1 MRRDRGETIES
12 KRVKI
17 EGFEQHMLQ
26 GNQWQEF
33 LCCSDNKNE
42 LISLIARYIF
52 STKGSGMKY
61 PFTFTAD
68 DKTFKCMSGQVEI
81 IFTCNHDE
89 ADTRLVLHA
98 LLCENDV
105 VIVCQDTD
113 VIILLIWV
121 YVKFN
126 MKHEKERYA
135 DIGKHGLTGCDTT
148 SHFHNTSKTTILK
161 KVITNP
167 EKLSLIRNIGV
178 EPDLDQMVVDDA
190 KDFIRTVLY
199 AGEEKQLYIDTR
211 VRLPWRKKLNL
222 PVLFHQV
229 EENCGERR
237 RC

>member
-1 MRRDRGETIES
+1 M
-12 KRVKI
+12 
-17 EGFEQHMLQ
+17 
-26 GNQWQEF
+26 N
-33 LCCSDNKNE
+33 
-42 LISLIARYIF
+42 Y
-52 STKGSGMKY
+52 
-61 PFTFTAD
+61 
-68 DKTFKCMSGQVEI
+68 
-81 IFTCNHDE
+81 
-89 ADTRLVLHA
+89 
-98 LLCENDV
+98 
-105 VIVCQDTD
+105 
-113 VIILLIWV
+113 
-121 YVKFN
+121 
-126 MKHEKERYA
+126 EKERYA
-135 DIGKHGLTGCDTT
+135 DIGKIAEVLGPNISICLPALHWLTGCDTT